1 MECEIGLR
9 RRTYHVLCGLVL
21 NVWARVEDVLAS
33 APHSAAT
40 KMQVVR
46 LKTSDGIKLVG
57 EYLCLFYYLFI
68 YLCVLICLCLLSC
81 VFKVK
86 KSILIFIIVIIRN
99 CLAYNLLHFVNITG
113 LVYFHDSGG
122 KVDVEADRFLDF

>member
-57 EYLCLFYYLFI
+57 TLIPNNLVERLCMVMEEESTESFEQTF
-68 YLCVLICLCLLSC
+68 SDDE
-81 VFKVK
+81 
-86 KSILIFIIVIIRN
+86 SR
-99 CLAYNLLHFVNITG
+99 
-113 LVYFHDSGG
+113 DS
-122 KVDVEADRFLDF
+122 KDSKE

>member
-1 MECEIGLR
+1 MVNFPNLHLLLGCLFITYEFYRQGNCRRVNSGMECEIGLR

-46 LKTSDGIKLVG
+46 LKTQDGIKLVG
-57 EYLCLFYYLFI
+57 KY
-68 YLCVLICLCLLSC
+68 CLLP
-81 VFKVK
+81 
-86 KSILIFIIVIIRN
+86 L
-99 CLAYNLLHFVNITG
+99 
-113 LVYFHDSGG
+113 
-122 KVDVEADRFLDF
+122 

>member
-46 LKTSDGIKLVG
+46 LKTQDGIKLVG
-57 EYLCLFYYLFI
+57 KC
-68 YLCVLICLCLLSC
+68 CLLPLL
-81 VFKVK
+81 F
-86 KSILIFIIVIIRN
+86 
-99 CLAYNLLHFVNITG
+99 CLT
-113 LVYFHDSGG
+113 
-122 KVDVEADRFLDF
+122 R